1 MGFMYM
7 LVEYRYKLENNDI
20 FYYMYNGSHFL
31 FHMFLILNRM
41 NNCRY
46 TDPLK
51 NITLDVE
58 VKLLIIPP
66 RKCRNK
72 EVSFVHNSISTE
84 ENIK

>member
-31 FHMFLILNRM
+31 FHMFLVVNRM

-46 TDPLK
+46 TDPGKGIPL
-51 NITLDVE
+51 N
-58 VKLLIIPP
+58 VKVNPL
-66 RKCRNK
+66 
-72 EVSFVHNSISTE
+72 
-84 ENIK
+84 

>member
-31 FHMFLILNRM
+31 FHMFLIVNRM
-41 NNCRY
+41 NNYRY

-51 NITLDVE
+51 DIPLDAKVRI
-58 VKLLIIPP
+58 VQILCLQKRSP
-66 RKCRNK
+66 RTCAQ
-72 EVSFVHNSISTE
+72 
-84 ENIK
+84 IKKGFICT